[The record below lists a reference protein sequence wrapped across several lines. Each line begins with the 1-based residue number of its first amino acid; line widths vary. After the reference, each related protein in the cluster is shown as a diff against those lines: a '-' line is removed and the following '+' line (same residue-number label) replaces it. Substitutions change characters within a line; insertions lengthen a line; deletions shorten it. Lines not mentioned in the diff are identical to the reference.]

1 MSTATPSLATIFRPV
16 EGLAVGEPVKVVQ
29 RGKRRGIVYRDNS
42 SGAFRTK
49 HARTYEEQEA
59 ASLDALVW
67 SLIADPAFWSLAM
80 TLPGNTCRTGR
91 RGRPAHNPSW
101 LFLLVAA
108 ISTLTGSQRSAITY
122 LNHPR
127 TWRDLRQATRRHRP
141 HGLDGLG
148 RKPPQRHH
156 FSTFLRKW
164 ESAAWEAVRLA
175 SHERFRADACQR
187 ALGGGL
193 FDATKELLYATVDH
207 GQHVVFDGTVFKGP
221 ADSRR
226 ASANGENWQVKG
238 GRERVWGSKVVFA
251 TTRTDDSQSR
261 LVLDFEQVLGTTV
274 SGVGDEAA
282 STITSATRL
291 KAQLPGIRGLIVDS
305 VLRGEH
311 LSQLAD
317 QGVIVTNYPHA
328 LSNPDARTHGRLG
341 PRRKEKK
348 KQLRTLTHKR
358 PNGTVCQHRLDVVG
372 AVLYTPQYNATG
384 QLVPVE
390 CPVVGFDSRRN
401 PSGVHRFYLK
411 VEVPCV
417 HGSFTTKVPL
427 YHEDRHPDAIKGLN
441 RGEYLRFYPP
451 NTPQFQA
458 LYGRRND
465 SESFH
470 RQVKR
475 RLTRLPAYT
484 SERQAL
490 FLTGLAL
497 ASNAAT
503 RAFTRRRD
511 GLPNALDETE

>member
-1 MSTATPSLATIFRPV
+1 M
-16 EGLAVGEPVKVVQ
+16 
-29 RGKRRGIVYRDNS
+29 
-42 SGAFRTK
+42 
-49 HARTYEEQEA
+49 
-59 ASLDALVW
+59 
-67 SLIADPAFWSLAM
+67 
-80 TLPGNTCRTGR
+80 
-91 RGRPAHNPSW
+91 
-101 LFLLVAA
+101 
-108 ISTLTGSQRSAITY
+108 
-122 LNHPR
+122 
-127 TWRDLRQATRRHRP
+127 
-141 HGLDGLG
+141 
-148 RKPPQRHH
+148 
-156 FSTFLRKW
+156 
-164 ESAAWEAVRLA
+164 
-175 SHERFRADACQR
+175 
-187 ALGGGL
+187 
-193 FDATKELLYATVDH
+193 
-207 GQHVVFDGTVFKGP
+207 
-221 ADSRR
+221 
-226 ASANGENWQVKG
+226 
-238 GRERVWGSKVVFA
+238 
-251 TTRTDDSQSR
+251 
-261 LVLDFEQVLGTTV
+261 